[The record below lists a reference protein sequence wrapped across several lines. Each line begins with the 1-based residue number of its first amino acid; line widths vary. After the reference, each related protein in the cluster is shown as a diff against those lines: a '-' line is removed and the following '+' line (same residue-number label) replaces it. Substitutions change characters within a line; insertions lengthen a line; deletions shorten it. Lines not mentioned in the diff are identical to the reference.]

1 MPDPV
6 ILQKIDSL
14 NRCIA
19 RIEQKRPESLS
30 ILQKDIDLQDIIAI
44 NLERAVQQ
52 CVDIALNILSYREL
66 PVPSTMSEAFDE
78 LLQIGII
85 NDDACMNMKNAV
97 GFRNAIVHAYRKID
111 WSIVWD
117 IISNRLADFKV
128 FAYQVLNKQ

>member
-19 RIEQKRPESLS
+19 RIEEKRPASLS
-30 ILQKDIDLQDIIAI
+30 ILQENIDLQDIVAI

-52 CVDIALNILSYREL
+52 CVDIAMNILSFREL

-85 NDDACMNMKNAV
+85 NEDVCLNMKNAV
-97 GFRNAIVHAYRKID
+97 GFRNAIVHAYRKIN

-117 IISNRLADFKV
+117 IISNRLGDFRG
-128 FAYQVLNKQ
+128 FARQVLNIS